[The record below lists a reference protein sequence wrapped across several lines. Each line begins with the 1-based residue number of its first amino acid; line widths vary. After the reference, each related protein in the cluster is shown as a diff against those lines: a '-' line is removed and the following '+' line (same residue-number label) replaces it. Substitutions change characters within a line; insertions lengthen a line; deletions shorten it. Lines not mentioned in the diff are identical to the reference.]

1 MLDMEKG
8 ATIHMGVKNYFNGV
22 PDVVNA
28 GEVLMIKGY
37 KRFCFEVK
45 AVSYEQYEHT
55 AQMFLAYRPSPKS
68 RLNNRSVFS
77 KVKMKI
83 VK

>member
-1 MLDMEKG
+1 MEKA
-8 ATIHMGVKNYFNGV
+8 ATIHPGMKNYFNGV
-22 PDVVNA
+22 PDVVNV
-28 GEVLMIKGY
+28 GEVLMIEGY
-37 KRFCFEVK
+37 KRLCFEIRS
-45 AVSYEQYEHT
+45 VSYEQYQHT
-55 AQMFLAYRPSPKS
+55 AQMFLVYRPSPKS